1 MVVKCGKYFLLF
13 KKAPLFHF
21 FFLGGGKDQGIVGCT
36 PTKVPVLEIPTVY
49 KPYIVSIYGL

>member
-1 MVVKCGKYFLLF
+1 MWQILF
-13 KKAPLFHF
+13 VIQEGTIISF
-21 FFLGGGKDQGIVGCT
+21 FFFGGGKDQGIVGCT